1 MTTKTLSLKSTTAA
15 LRSLLRRQLDQAE
28 YDRVRRLVRMVSP
41 DRTAVRPSLAIL
53 ALEPKREPI
62 VLPAGYPFVAAGP
75 AGSVDLLTV
84 REEFVPAMQL
94 DGAERIAQCRL
105 IPERGE
111 LSGLCLHVSNP
122 SAARLSQLRFFVRDL
137 ETLAWLLMH
146 GECVVRTENNEIRP
160 TQMQPCGIELAHDL
174 YPTPSLG
181 CRGRSLWSAFFHA
194 PFALAFVDL
203 TFAEV
208 TDRELDVLVLFR
220 NPVDAE
226 RIDPAKFQ
234 LGCVPV
240 VNQRTLSV
248 NVTVEPTRTFEPI
261 PVPSGQTVAGIGRVQ
276 AFHKSG
282 AWADCRPWL
291 GTRHP
296 WKHRRDAEPQ
306 YVLSARDGNPWFA
319 IGLVEPHRGLEA
331 TATNLNVE
339 LLLADSAAGRLAV
352 GASAV
357 GDRGEQAVITGSVSP
372 LLLAL
377 DVEPLELEAETC
389 ANGWL
394 SRSSRGDV
402 TDGLRTLL
410 DRAASSVGS
419 TGGRTLRAPALDA
432 AALIRLATVRSASAT
447 GPFPLLSLEVELN
460 SHAVEP
466 HMAHLFALVL
476 ERSLPLFAP
485 ALTGTQ
491 LTIQTPEG
499 ARQWQPRW
507 PVA

>member
-1 MTTKTLSLKSTTAA
+1 MTTSTRSLKSSTAD
-15 LRSLLRRQLDQAE
+15 LRSLLRRQLDQGE
-28 YDRVRRLVRMVSP
+28 DDRVRRLVRMVSP

-62 VLPAGYPFVAAGP
+62 VVPAGYPFTATGP

-84 REEFVPAMQL
+84 RDEYLPAVRIET
-94 DGAERIAQCRL
+94 AERVAPCRMV
-105 IPERGE
+105 PERGE
-111 LSGLCLHVSNP
+111 LSGLCLHVANP
-122 SAARLSQLRFFVRDL
+122 SAAPVSQLRFFVHDL
-137 ETLAWLLMH
+137 ETLAWLLTH

-160 TQMQPCGIELAHDL
+160 AQMQPSGIEFADDL

-181 CRGRSLWSAFFHA
+181 CRGRSLWSAFVHA

-208 TDRELDVLVLFR
+208 TPRELDVLVLFR

-240 VNQRTLSV
+240 VNRRALSV

-276 AFHKSG
+276 AFRKNG
-282 AWADCRPWL
+282 DWADCRPWL
-291 GTRHP
+291 GTRYP

-306 YVLSARDGNPWFA
+306 YVLSARDRNPWFA
-319 IGLVEPHRGLEA
+319 IGLVELHRGLEV
-331 TATNLNVE
+331 TTTNLNVE
-339 LLLADSAAGRLAV
+339 LILADAGAGRLGV
-352 GASAV
+352 GAAAV
-357 GDRGEQAVITGSVSP
+357 GDRGEQAAITGSVSP
-372 LLLAL
+372 LLVPL

-402 TDGLRTLL
+402 TDGLRALL
-410 DRAASSVGS
+410 NRAAGGVGS
-419 TGGRTLRAPALDA
+419 AGSRTPRAPAFDA
-432 AALIRLATVRSASAT
+432 ASLICRATVRSASAT

-460 SHAVEP
+460 GQAVEP

-491 LTIQTPEG
+491 LTLQTLEG

-507 PVA
+507 PAA